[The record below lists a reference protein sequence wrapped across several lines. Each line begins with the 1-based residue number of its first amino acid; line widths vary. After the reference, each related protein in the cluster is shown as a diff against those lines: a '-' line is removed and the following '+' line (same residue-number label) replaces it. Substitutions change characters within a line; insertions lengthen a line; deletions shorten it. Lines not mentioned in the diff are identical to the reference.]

1 MAESI
6 GNLLQLFFSFLQ
18 LAIFAR
24 VIISWISPGNSSN
37 PFITIIYQ
45 ITEPLLSPLRRVIPR
60 VGMFDFTP
68 MIAIIVLG
76 VIQSIL
82 S

>member
-1 MAESI
+1 MTESI
-6 GNLLQLFFSFLQ
+6 RELLQLFFTLLQ

-24 VIISWISPGNSSN
+24 VIISWIAPSHSTN
-37 PFITIIYQ
+37 PIINIIYQ
-45 ITEPLLSPLRRVIPR
+45 MTEPLLSPLRKVIPR

-68 MIAIIVLG
+68 MIAIIVLAL
-76 VIQSIL
+76 IQGIL

>member
-6 GNLLQLFFSFLQ
+6 LGLLQLFFTFLQ

-24 VIISWISPGNSSN
+24 VIISWVSPGHSNN

-45 ITEPLLSPLRRVIPR
+45 ITEPLLSPLRKVIPR

-68 MIAIIVLG
+68 MIVIIMLSF
-76 VIQSIL
+76 IQSIL

>member
-6 GNLLQLFFSFLQ
+6 VGLLQLFFTFLQ

-24 VIISWISPGNSSN
+24 VIISWVSPGRSNN
-37 PFITIIYQ
+37 PFISIIYQ

-68 MIAIIVLG
+68 MIVIIVLSL
-76 VIQSIL
+76 IQSIL

>member
-1 MAESI
+1 MIEPI
-6 GNLLQLFFSFLQ
+6 RELLQLFFTFLQ

-24 VIISWISPGNSSN
+24 VIVSWVSPGNSNN
-37 PFITIIYQ
+37 PIITIIYQ

-68 MIAIIVLG
+68 MIAIIVLTL
-76 VIQSIL
+76 IQSIL

>member
-6 GNLLQLFFSFLQ
+6 GSLLQLFFTFLQ

-24 VIISWISPGNSSN
+24 VIVSWISPGNSSN
-37 PFITIIYQ
+37 PIITIIYQ
-45 ITEPLLSPLRRVIPR
+45 VTEPLLSPLRKVIPR

-68 MIAIIVLG
+68 MIAIIVLAL
-76 VIQSIL
+76 IQGIL